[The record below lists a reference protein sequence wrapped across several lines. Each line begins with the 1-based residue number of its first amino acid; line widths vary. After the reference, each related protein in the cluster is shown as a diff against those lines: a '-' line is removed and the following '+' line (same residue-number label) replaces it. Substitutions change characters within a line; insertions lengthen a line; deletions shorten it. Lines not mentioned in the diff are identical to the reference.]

1 MQVAE
6 LNTGVQPCEPKPRPA
21 EARRIYKSPFLTG
34 LAPRASAR
42 EQHSADRS
50 RACELKQRALFLNKA
65 NAACGGEPGD
75 SRSANRRAVRLR
87 PAQLCELQNRR
98 TTKNGDRT
106 TTRKQ
111 LFLINPPAPLR
122 RQRTAESTC
131 TTLVQ
136 AVACTSP
143 SVKLPKAKI
152 IKTERTPTGEHLR
165 LKSCRQA
172 KTPYDRPSPSPA
184 KSAARGIDK
193 SSNLPFRGTFYTIG
207 SSISVIL
214 ITQMDFLIINSVQN
228 LRGGGF
234 FVSLHRPNSTL
245 DVRTLG

>member
-1 MQVAE
+1 MRAE
-6 LNTGVQPCEPKPRPA
+6 APPCGGSQNLQIPVLNGARPA
-21 EARRIYKSPFLTG
+21 DFGTRIFAPPVDRVGQKAGAGNLCRTKTVSWLR
-34 LAPRASAR
+34 LA
-42 EQHSADRS
+42 Q
-50 RACELKQRALFLNKA
+50 F
-65 NAACGGEPGD
+65 
-75 SRSANRRAVRLR
+75 
-87 PAQLCELQNRR
+87 CELQNRQK
-98 TTKNGDRT
+98 TSNRT

-136 AVACTSP
+136 AVACTTP
-143 SVKLPKAKI
+143 GVKLPKAKI
-152 IKTERTPTGEHLR
+152 IKTERTPTEEHLR

-193 SSNLPFRGTFYTIG
+193 SSNLPFRRTFYTIG
-207 SSISVIL
+207 SSISVIF

-228 LRGGGF
+228 LRGGDF
-234 FVSLHRPNSTL
+234 LYL
-245 DVRTLG
+245 CIVRTARWTFGHWDEDATHILRGTARPLVGRCFS

>member
-1 MQVAE
+1 MFGAVAACRDKHR
-6 LNTGVQPCEPKPRPA
+6 LQPCEPKPRPA
-21 EARRIYKSPFLTG
+21 EARKHSPRWLRHENTSRTSVKTDKTSCQTTANEQRISF
-34 LAPRASAR
+34 
-42 EQHSADRS
+42 
-50 RACELKQRALFLNKA
+50 
-65 NAACGGEPGD
+65 
-75 SRSANRRAVRLR
+75 
-87 PAQLCELQNRR
+87 
-98 TTKNGDRT
+98 
-106 TTRKQ
+106 
-111 LFLINPPAPLR
+111 NPPAPLR

-136 AVACTSP
+136 AVACTTP
-143 SVKLPKAKI
+143 GVKLPKAKI

-228 LRGGGF
+228 LRGGDF
-234 FVSLHRPNSTL
+234 LYL
-245 DVRTLG
+245 CIVRTARWTFGHWDEDATHILRGTARPPVGRCFS

>member
-1 MQVAE
+1 M
-6 LNTGVQPCEPKPRPA
+6 RA
-21 EARRIYKSPFLTG
+21 EAP
-34 LAPRASAR
+34 P
-42 EQHSADRS
+42 
-50 RACELKQRALFLNKA
+50 
-65 NAACGGEPGD
+65 CGGSQNSPRG
-75 SRSANRRAVRLR
+75 LR

-98 TTKNGDRT
+98 TTETGAK
-106 TTRKQ
+106 
-111 LFLINPPAPLR
+111 PAPKTTIPITQPRHYAASGLLNL
-122 RQRTAESTC
+122 Q

-136 AVACTSP
+136 AVACTTP
-143 SVKLPKAKI
+143 GVKLPKAKI

-228 LRGGGF
+228 LRGGDFLYLCIARTVRWTFGHWDEDATHI
-234 FVSLHRPNSTL
+234 LRGTARPPVGRCFS
-245 DVRTLG
+245 

>member
-1 MQVAE
+1 M
-6 LNTGVQPCEPKPRPA
+6 RA
-21 EARRIYKSPFLTG
+21 EAPPCGGS
-34 LAPRASAR
+34 
-42 EQHSADRS
+42 QHS
-50 RACELKQRALFLNKA
+50 
-65 NAACGGEPGD
+65 
-75 SRSANRRAVRLR
+75 LR
-87 PAQLCELQNRR
+87 GLRHENNSHTAIKTDNCLRIAKPPKTSCQ
-98 TTKNGDRT
+98 T

-136 AVACTSP
+136 AVACTTP
-143 SVKLPKAKI
+143 GVKLPKAKI

-228 LRGGGF
+228 LRGGDF
-234 FVSLHRPNSTL
+234 LYL
-245 DVRTLG
+245 CIVRTARWTFGHWDEDATHILRGTARPPVGRCFS